1 MRTAAQETLPQRNC
15 SKDVA
20 GKVRIYVI
28 LGKGEYMQSSRHFPE
43 SCLKPRE
50 AFCWSQETIVSMKDF
65 SAFLRYE
72 VKQEPGS

>member
-28 LGKGEYMQSSRHFPE
+28 LGKGEYMQSSIHFPRKLPQA
-43 SCLKPRE
+43 S
-50 AFCWSQETIVSMKDF
+50 
-65 SAFLRYE
+65 
-72 VKQEPGS
+72 